1 MRTWNRFLALVLC
14 SALAAP
20 CVLAEEAAPSA
31 SPPPVEPPAPS
42 PPSSPSSIVPW
53 QVGLLR
59 VRDLTPF
66 GITRLDMLPAHAVPA
81 TPGTWAL
88 EVNLSY
94 QNTYVLSPNVEE
106 YLRETRGSTARARL
120 TQEEVDGIL
129 ALPDDAYYVD
139 GELGLFDLTLH
150 HRFDDHWGAYVTL
163 PVFYYGG
170 GFLDSTIEGFHE
182 GVGLSAAGRDIAERN
197 QFQFAYR
204 VGDDRFGGLEAP
216 AGGVGDPVVALR
228 YSLVP
233 FPERWQVVLEAAA
246 KIPWDGE
253 RTLLSSGKADFGT
266 QISFQ
271 RWWRANALYL
281 TLNGTYYAGTKTAP
295 GDDAQ
300 VIPTAL
306 LGYEFRF
313 TQRTNAILQVYAS
326 RSTVR
331 DTTITELSDNK
342 YQATLGVQSRR
353 GKSVLRFAVTENL
366 ANFSNTPDVGLT
378 LSYARVVQ
386 GRR

>member
-1 MRTWNRFLALVLC
+1 MRTWNCSLALVLC
-14 SALAAP
+14 TVLAAP
-20 CVLAEEAAPSA
+20 CLLAEEA
-31 SPPPVEPPAPS
+31 VPS
-42 PPSSPSSIVPW
+42 PNVPW

-94 QNTYVLSPNVEE
+94 QNTYVLSPNVED
-106 YLRETRGSTARARL
+106 YLREQRGGEGRARL
-120 TQEEVDGIL
+120 TQAEVDGIL

-139 GELGLFDLTLH
+139 GELGLYDLTLH
-150 HRFDDHWGAYVTL
+150 YRFDEHWGTYVTL
-163 PVFYYGG
+163 PVLSYDG

-204 VGDDRFGGLEAP
+204 VGEDRFTGLDAP
-216 AGGVGDPVVALR
+216 TDGGVGDPVVALR

-253 RTLLSSGKADFGT
+253 RILLSSGKADFGT
-266 QISFQ
+266 QISLQ

-281 TLNGTYYAGTKTAP
+281 TLNGTYYAGTRTAP
-295 GDDAQ
+295 GDDEQ

-306 LGYEFRF
+306 LGYEFRL
-313 TQRTNAILQVYAS
+313 TKRTNAILQLYAS

-342 YQATLGVQSRR
+342 YQATLGVQTRR
-353 GKSVLRFAVTENL
+353 GKNVLRFAVTENL

-378 LSYARVVQ
+378 LSYARVVP

>member
-1 MRTWNRFLALVLC
+1 MRSWNRFLPFALC
-14 SALAAP
+14 CTLAAP
-20 CVLAEEAAPSA
+20 CLLAEEAAPA
-31 SPPPVEPPAPS
+31 EPSEP
-42 PPSSPSSIVPW
+42 VPW
-53 QVGLLR
+53 QLGLLR

-66 GITRLDMLPAHAVPA
+66 GVVRLDMLPAHAVPA
-81 TPGTWAL
+81 TPGTFAV

-94 QNTYVLSPNVEE
+94 QNTYVLSPNVED
-106 YLRETRGSTARARL
+106 YLREQRGGGRARL
-120 TQEEVDGIL
+120 SQEEIDGIF

-139 GELGLFDLTLH
+139 GELGLFDLTFH
-150 HRFDDHWGAYVTL
+150 YRFNEHWGSYLTL
-163 PVFYYGG
+163 PVLYYDG
-170 GFLDSTIEGFHE
+170 GFLDRTIEDFHSW
-182 GVGLSAAGRDIAERN
+182 VGLSPAGRDIAERDR
-197 QFQFAYR
+197 FQFVYR
-204 VGDDRFGGLEAP
+204 VGDDRFAGLDVPTE
-216 AGGVGDPVVALR
+216 GGVGDPVVALR

-233 FPERWQVVLEAAA
+233 LPQRWQIVLEAAA

-253 RTLLSSGKADFGT
+253 RLLLSSGRADFGT

-281 TLNGTYYAGTKTAP
+281 SLNGTYYAGTKSAP

-300 VIPTAL
+300 VIPTAV
-306 LGYEFRF
+306 LGYEFRL
-313 TQRTNAILQVYAS
+313 TKRTNGILQVYAS

-331 DTTITELSDNK
+331 DTSIAELSDNK
-342 YQATLGVQSRR
+342 YQATLGVQTRR

-386 GRR
+386 GRK

>member
-20 CVLAEEAAPSA
+20 CLLAQEAESSAPA
-31 SPPPVEPPAPS
+31 EPS
-42 PPSSPSSIVPW
+42 PNVPW

-106 YLRETRGSTARARL
+106 YLRESRGGGGRARL
-120 TQEEVDGIL
+120 TQAEIDGIL
-129 ALPDDAYYVD
+129 ALPADAYYVD
-139 GELGLFDLTLH
+139 GELGLFDLTVH

-163 PVFYYGG
+163 PVFYYDG
-170 GFLDSTIEGFHE
+170 GFLDSSIEGFHE
-182 GVGLSAAGRDIAERN
+182 GVGLSTAGRDIAERN

-204 VGDDRFGGLEAP
+204 VGEDRFGGIDAP
-216 AGGVGDPVVALR
+216 DGGVGDPVVALR

-233 FPERWQVVLEAAA
+233 LPERWQMVLEAAA

-253 RTLLSSGKADFGT
+253 RFLLSTGKPDFGT

-281 TLNGTYYAGTKTAP
+281 TLNGTYYAGTKSEP
-295 GDDAQ
+295 GDDEQ

-306 LGYEFRF
+306 LGYEFRL
-313 TQRTNAILQVYAS
+313 TQRTNGILQLYAS

-342 YQATLGVQSRR
+342 YQATLGVQTRR